1 MALLGKA
8 ETHPNT
14 VAYSDVNCMSSE
26 TAVVW
31 NRLQKTLL
39 TYINHFY
46 YLELC
51 QTFCLC
57 RQKKTKTG
65 WSLGISEE
73 KCTVNI
79 YKFLNGQCISGPVLA
94 ITWLAN
100 VIRLFP
106 LMIMFQHDDYSH
118 AEFWSQHVPD
128 ND

>member
-1 MALLGKA
+1 MQAKK
-8 ETHPNT
+8 P
-14 VAYSDVNCMSSE
+14 
-26 TAVVW
+26 
-31 NRLQKTLL
+31 QKTAPV
-39 TYINHFY
+39 THD
-46 YLELC
+46 
-51 QTFCLC
+51 QGA
-57 RQKKTKTG
+57 G

-106 LMIMFQHDDYSH
+106 LMIMFQHDDYSR